1 MKNFQNDIDKLVS
14 KILSEEIDSK
24 VRKIMETKSE
34 FDEELTGSQSKIDV
48 AQPKGKIT
56 AADFKKLRDG
66 KKSNKSEVEENI
78 FKNMFGKKED
88 PEMARAAAQEKDRKE
103 NPSLS
108 NLGYDYDDIRGWHM
122 PEPGQGRFDRDNS
135 NKKEVEEY
143 FIDDEE
149 EDAEELSQNEPTY
162 VGRGLKDNKI
172 ISKLKNAIRSF
183 NEEDMDN
190 GYNSDDSDWQEID
203 LDNETDDTQLEESNM
218 FSSFDDEHGWFDQ
231 HDREHSGDFDFDY
244 DEEEFP
250 DFDSFIEKHG
260 RNQSWFHPKQGRKMF
275 DMYQKEYGG
284 KPFRVRTR
292 KNDLEED
299 EATEGNAFSGARAKA
314 IEDGEDNFEVDGKKY
329 HVKGEKRMDE
339 SEDKWIQKTNMKKG
353 GLHKALGIP
362 EGNKIPKS
370 KLNSIKKDLMSK
382 AKGDKKLSAADSK
395 LLKQVNMALTLG
407 GLNESRNTLSLSENE
422 LIDMIEKIVKE
433 EIVKDTAE
441 KNSFS
446 VNKPQGLKKTEKAQG
461 ESKKEN
467 DNYSKEVVKKMKDYM
482 KDMYMGGK
490 GYDENPDDFPQS
502 NYDMEKEHNEM
513 KYQPSDAVEEYI
525 EAFSYPGMTNLVYDE
540 IKPEDKRIGKQ
551 LKGDSTTGNA
561 VTGKDGKAL
570 GNVSKRSEKV
580 GDRFKKNFDEN
591 LYGAEQMKASY
602 KRQPQETI
610 EVEGNGKT
618 KGSLKSKQQG
628 ADKSSSINKATK
640 ILNTL
645 ESTEAK
651 ATKIINEDL
660 QKMKNLISYNRKTQ

>member
-1 MKNFQNDIDKLVS
+1 MKNFQNDIDNLVS

-24 VRKIMETKSE
+24 VRKIMETNGE
-34 FDEELTGSQSKIDV
+34 FDEELTGGQSKIDV
-48 AQPKGKIT
+48 AEPKGKIT
-56 AADFKKLRDG
+56 AADFKKLRDA
-66 KKSNKSEVEENI
+66 KTHK
-78 FKNMFGKKED
+78 
-88 PEMARAAAQEKDRKE
+88 
-103 NPSLS
+103 
-108 NLGYDYDDIRGWHM
+108 
-122 PEPGQGRFDRDNS
+122 GQ
-135 NKKEVEEY
+135 VEEY
-143 FIDDEE
+143 FMELDLEDDEDDNYGEYSGDEE
-149 EDAEELSQNEPTY
+149 EEEEAEEMSQNEPTY

-172 ISKLKNAIRSF
+172 ISKVKNAIRNRFDNRDS
-183 NEEDMDN
+183 EDVEM
-190 GYNSDDSDWQEID
+190 E
-203 LDNETDDTQLEESNM
+203 
-218 FSSFDDEHGWFDQ
+218 
-231 HDREHSGDFDFDY
+231 
-244 DEEEFP
+244 
-250 DFDSFIEKHG
+250 
-260 RNQSWFHPKQGRKMF
+260 
-275 DMYQKEYGG
+275 
-284 KPFRVRTR
+284 
-292 KNDLEED
+292 
-299 EATEGNAFSGARAKA
+299 EGNAFSGARAQA
-314 IEDGEDNFEVDGKKY
+314 IEDGEDTFEVDGETY
-329 HVKGEKRMDE
+329 HVKGDKRMDE
-339 SEDKWIQKTNMKKG
+339 SEDKFIQKANMKKG
-353 GLHKALGIP
+353 ALHKALGIP

-370 KLNSIKKDLMSK
+370 KLNSIKKDLMLK

-407 GLNESRNTLSLSENE
+407 SLNESRNTLSLSENE

-433 EIVKDTAE
+433 QIVKDPSE
-441 KNSFS
+441 KNNFS
-446 VNKPQGLKKTEKAQG
+446 LNKPQGLKKTEKAQG

-490 GYDENPDDFPQS
+490 GYEANPDDFPQS
-502 NYDMEKEHNEM
+502 NYDMEKEHKEM
-513 KYQPSDAVEEYI
+513 KYLPSDAVEEYI

-540 IKPEDKRIGKQ
+540 IKPDDERIDKQ

-561 VTGKDGKAL
+561 VSGKDGKAL

-618 KGSLKSKQQG
+618 KGSLKSQG